1 MIDLFYA
8 GDPLFMGMLTLI
20 LFANLVIS
28 TMHFLAIQKEE
39 LSSEE
44 IRVKLK
50 TIKSVGLFGL
60 MMGILTQLMGLH
72 GMFLAIEEIGEVS
85 PALLAGG
92 LKVSLIST
100 EYGVVIFLISYLIW
114 FGLTALNQKRA

>member
-8 GDPLFMGMLTLI
+8 GDPLFMGMLTLV
-20 LFANLVIS
+20 LFVNLAIS
-28 TMHFLAIQKEE
+28 TMYFLAIQKGEP
-39 LSSEE
+39 SVDD
-44 IRVKLK
+44 IRRKLK

-60 MMGILTQLMGLH
+60 MLGILTQLMGLH
-72 GMFLAIEEIGEVS
+72 GMFLAIEEIGDVS

-100 EYGVVIFLISYLIW
+100 EYGIVIFLISYLIW
-114 FGLTALNQKRA
+114 FALTALNQKRG

>member
-8 GDPLFMGMLTLI
+8 GDPLFMGMLTLV
-20 LFANLVIS
+20 LFINLIIS
-28 TMHFLAIQKEE
+28 IMYFLAIQKGE
-39 LSSEE
+39 LSLEE
-44 IRVKLK
+44 IRIKLK

-60 MMGILTQLMGLH
+60 MLGILTQLIGLQ
-72 GMFLAIEEIGEVS
+72 GMFQALEEIGDVS

-92 LKVSLIST
+92 LKVSMIAT

-114 FGLTALNQKRA
+114 FGLTALNQKHG

>member
-20 LFANLVIS
+20 LFVNLVIS
-28 TMHFLAIQKEE
+28 TIHFLAIQKGA
-39 LSSEE
+39 LSIEE
-44 IRVKLK
+44 IRIKLK

-60 MMGILTQLMGLH
+60 MMGVLTQLMGLH
-72 GMFLAIEEIGEVS
+72 GMFLAIEEIKEVS

-100 EYGVVIFLISYLIW
+100 EYGLIIFLISYLIW

>member
-20 LFANLVIS
+20 LFVNLIMS
-28 TMHFLAIQKEE
+28 TMHFLAIQKGQ
-39 LSSEE
+39 LSTEE

-60 MMGILTQLMGLH
+60 MMGIMTQLIGLQ
-72 GMFLAIEEIGEVS
+72 GMFSAIQEIGEVS

-92 LKVSLIST
+92 LKVSMIAT

-114 FGLTALNQKRA
+114 FGLTALNQKKA

>member
-8 GDPLFMGMLTLI
+8 GDPLFMGMLTLV
-20 LFANLVIS
+20 LFVNLVIS
-28 TMHFLAIQKEE
+28 TMYFLAIQKGQ
-39 LSSEE
+39 LSTEE
-44 IRVKLK
+44 IRIKLK

-72 GMFLAIEEIGEVS
+72 GMFLAIEEIKEVS

-92 LKVSLIST
+92 LKVSMIAT
-100 EYGVVIFLISYLIW
+100 EYGIVIFLISYLIW